1 MNVLIV
7 DDEAPA
13 RVRLR
18 RLLEE
23 DGAHTVIGEAGNG
36 KRALELA
43 AELEPDVVLMDI
55 RMPGLNGIETAHHL
69 NTFENPPAV
78 IFATAYDEYAI
89 EAFEAS
95 AIGYVLKP
103 VRRELLD
110 QALEIARRLS
120 NNVLGDVAKKSGISD
135 RRNHVCTRLQGE
147 LKLIPVSEVQY
158 FLADQKYVNVFH
170 LNGQDLIDDSLKT
183 LEDEFADTFV
193 RIHRGALVAVTSI
206 ESLRKT
212 EDGRLQIVLRGGA
225 TDDDDGL
232 IVSRRHLTNVKRRL
246 KKG

>member
-1 MNVLIV
+1 VNILIV

-13 RVRLR
+13 RDRLR

-23 DGAHTVIGEAGNG
+23 DHAHVVVGEAGNG

-43 AELEPDVVLMDI
+43 AELAPDVVLLDI
-55 RMPGLNGIETAHHL
+55 RMPGLSGIETAQHL
-69 NTFENPPAV
+69 NTFENPPAI

-103 VRRELLD
+103 VRRERLD
-110 QALEIARRLS
+110 QALELAGRLS
-120 NNVLGDVAKKSGISD
+120 NSVLGDVARKSGISD
-135 RRNHVCTRLQGE
+135 RRKHLCKQSQGE
-147 LKLIPVSEVQY
+147 LKLISVGDVQY
-158 FLADQKYVNVFH
+158 FLADQKYVSVFH
-170 LNGQDLIDDSLKT
+170 ANGQDLIDDSLKV
-183 LEDEFADTFV
+183 LEEEFADTFV
-193 RIHRGALVAVTSI
+193 RIHRGALVAVSSI
-206 ESLRKT
+206 ESLRKA
-212 EDGRLQIVLRGGA
+212 EDGRTQVMLRGGS
-225 TDDDDGL
+225 TEDDEKL